1 VTTTRVLHDT
11 REPGIPIISM
21 QAVVAVVL
29 GGIILGEEDL
39 LLRLVAA
46 GTAVVGVVLIA
57 LG

>member
-1 VTTTRVLHDT
+1 
-11 REPGIPIISM
+11 M